1 MFQAPSRMPTQSES
15 SVNVSLLPSKRH
27 FVALSFLGA
36 GETLKDETARRGAG
50 TRSLLEPL
58 SRSQNKK
65 RCNSDTFNHI
75 SRFGPSRRAAR
86 YSEASVHA
94 KSRLLISQFVRDQ
107 RDQIE
112 AVAPNAMQ
120 PAHKNPF
127 TEFHR
132 HLSPVQ
138 RNMATLARLLQKI
151 CKLRKT

>member
-1 MFQAPSRMPTQSES
+1 MFQAPSRMPTQRES
-15 SVNVSLLPSKRH
+15 SVNVTLLPSKRY

-58 SRSQNKK
+58 SRSQNKN
-65 RCNSDTFNHI
+65 RNSDALNHI
-75 SRFGPSRRAAR
+75 SRFSLSRRAAR

-112 AVAPNAMQ
+112 AVPPNAMR
-120 PAHKNPF
+120 PAHKNPC

-138 RNMATLARLLQKI
+138 RNMATLARFLQKI